1 MKAQALYEAGRLDEA
16 IEVLGAELRDDPTDA
31 RRRTFLFE
39 LLCFAGDFER
49 AGKHLEIVAG
59 SNPEAG
65 MGAWLYRSALHAAS
79 TREDMFGSGA
89 FPEGDSGP
97 APVSGTLNGRPF
109 ESLQDA
115 DPRLGARLEFFAAGE
130 YTWMPLQHLASVR
143 IEPPRR
149 LRDLLWTP
157 ATVQTGPG
165 FERLELGEVLL
176 PVLSPLTFQD
186 PEDAVRLGRM
196 TAWVEDGGLEFPL
209 GQKLFLVDGEEIPI
223 LEIRELEIAPSSS
236 SAD

>member
-1 MKAQALYEAGRLDEA
+1 VRAQALYEAGRLDEA
-16 IEVLGAELRDDPTDA
+16 IEVLGAELRDEPTDA

-39 LLCFAGDFER
+39 LLCFAGAFER

-59 SNPEAG
+59 ASPEAG
-65 MGAWLYRSALHAAS
+65 MGAWLYRSALHAAT
-79 TREDMFGSGA
+79 TREEMFRAGA
-89 FPEGDSGP
+89 FPGDTGP

-130 YTWMPLQHLASVR
+130 YTWMPLQHLASVA

-176 PVLSPLTFQD
+176 PVLSPLTYQD
-186 PEDAVRLGRM
+186 TEDTVRLGRM
-196 TAWVEDGGLEFPL
+196 TAWVEDDGLEFPL

-223 LEIRELEIAPSSS
+223 LEIRELEITASSTPPS
-236 SAD
+236 

>member
-1 MKAQALYEAGRLDEA
+1 
-16 IEVLGAELRDDPTDA
+16 
-31 RRRTFLFE
+31 
-39 LLCFAGDFER
+39 
-49 AGKHLEIVAG
+49 
-59 SNPEAG
+59 
-65 MGAWLYRSALHAAS
+65 
-79 TREDMFGSGA
+79 MFGSGA

-97 APVSGTLNGRPF
+97 APVSGTLNVRPF

-130 YTWMPLQHLASVR
+130 YTWMPLQHLASVS

-186 PEDAVRLGRM
+186 PEDAVRLGRI
-196 TAWVEDGGLEFPL
+196 TAWVEDDGLEFPL